1 MPKEIHLTAARLA
14 RDVPAA
20 ETRIDD
26 ALIAVSSLMASV
38 VAARRDTAGV
48 PATKGHATIRRIMK
62 AQVALV
68 AVSGDLFRVHGDL
81 VDIGRETAGYDL
93 HECPAIAEG
102 ATPLAS
108 AA

>member
-1 MPKEIHLTAARLA
+1 MSIEVNLTAARLA

-38 VAARRDTAGV
+38 VAARRDTTGV
-48 PATKGHATIRRIMK
+48 PATKGHAAIQRIMK

-68 AVSGDLFRVHGDL
+68 TVSSDIYRVHGDL

-93 HECPAIAEG
+93 HECPSIAEG
-102 ATPLAS
+102 ARPLAS
-108 AA
+108 AV

>member
-1 MPKEIHLTAARLA
+1 MSIEVNLTAARLA

-38 VAARRDTAGV
+38 VAARRDTTGV
-48 PATKGHATIRRIMK
+48 PTTKGHAAIQRIMK

-68 AVSGDLFRVHGDL
+68 TVSSDIYRVHGDL
-81 VDIGRETAGYDL
+81 VDIGRERAGYDL
-93 HECPAIAEG
+93 HECPSIAEG
-102 ATPLAS
+102 AGPLAS
-108 AA
+108 AV